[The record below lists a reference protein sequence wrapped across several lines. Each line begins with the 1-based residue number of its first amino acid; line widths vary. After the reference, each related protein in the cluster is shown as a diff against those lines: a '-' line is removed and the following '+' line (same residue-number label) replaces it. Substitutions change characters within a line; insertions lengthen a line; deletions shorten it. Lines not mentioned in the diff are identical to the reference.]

1 LKKRFIIFNV
11 KFITIC
17 FLFLSLPQTNYKKM
31 KTISSVVEQYIK
43 SKPFLLSSLSQG
55 IINLTSLARIMMPEL
70 EAHLGKDVKQGAVVM
85 SLKRLSEELDFK
97 INYKISKVLKNIGE
111 ITVRSSLTDFT
122 YIISDTLL
130 DNQAKL
136 ISEIN
141 KNQDIFY
148 TSSRGVNE
156 TNIVISASVEQLI
169 ETIFKNE
176 KLTHK
181 IENLSSITVKLPQEN
196 ISTPGVYYYIFQ
208 RLAWEGII
216 IHEVISTTNEFTI
229 IVSDDQI
236 DVAFK
241 VIKDLKNV
249 FD

>member
-1 LKKRFIIFNV
+1 
-11 KFITIC
+11 
-17 FLFLSLPQTNYKKM
+17 M

-111 ITVRSSLTDFT
+111 ITVRSSLSDFT
-122 YIISDTLL
+122 FISSDTLL

-141 KNQDIFY
+141 KQQDIFY

-156 TNIVISASVEQLI
+156 TNIVTSTSVEPMVGA
-169 ETIFKNE
+169 IFKNE